1 MAQFPDAE
9 LRAQM
14 AALARLPTLP
24 ELIALIRTRPPHDGP
39 PSAAIVRA
47 DRDDR

>member
-9 LRAQM
+9 IRAQM

-24 ELIALIRTRPPHDGP
+24 ELIALIRTRPPYDGP

-47 DRDDR
+47 DRNDR

>member
-1 MAQFPDAE
+1 MTQFQEADI
-9 LRAQM
+9 RAQM

-24 ELIALIRTRPPHDGP
+24 ELIALIRTRPPYEGP
-39 PSAAIVRA
+39 PSAAVVRA